1 MKNKY
6 TTLLLV
12 IAAIITIFL
21 ARAVMASVIPAPRTF
36 EIFDILAVAGASLV
50 LLKSHR
56 HLRRGDW
63 TTALILGAVIGAGM
77 LFATLFTPYPFL
89 GIVHDNIGQAW
100 VRGLFTFLATLG
112 GLAIMGQG
120 GPVQLH
126 AANGNWKGM
135 SRGILIGFFV
145 GLPLAVFNV
154 FALQFTQRQP
164 IQWQHPPSALLDALQ
179 PGITEE
185 VIYRF
190 ATWGLLWLVLR
201 NDLPTQAVWVTGLLV
216 TLIHGYAH
224 FDDLFLQSPLTALG
238 MGAIITLLWG
248 LPPMLLARHQGL
260 ESAITFHWIQD
271 VARFVAGF

>member
-36 EIFDILAVAGASLV
+36 EFFDILAVAGASLV

-77 LFATLFTPYPFL
+77 LFATLFTPYPFP

-112 GLAIMGQG
+112 
-120 GPVQLH
+120 
-126 AANGNWKGM
+126 
-135 SRGILIGFFV
+135 
-145 GLPLAVFNV
+145 
-154 FALQFTQRQP
+154 
-164 IQWQHPPSALLDALQ
+164 
-179 PGITEE
+179 
-185 VIYRF
+185 
-190 ATWGLLWLVLR
+190 
-201 NDLPTQAVWVTGLLV
+201 
-216 TLIHGYAH
+216 
-224 FDDLFLQSPLTALG
+224 
-238 MGAIITLLWG
+238 
-248 LPPMLLARHQGL
+248 
-260 ESAITFHWIQD
+260 
-271 VARFVAGF
+271 